1 MDEDIAIIDNNTRRE
16 KLKNFIIK
24 NKKFLI
30 YLISLAVI
38 FAVIFF
44 SFQEYKKMKKIEI
57 SDLYNSTIIGYSEEK
72 KEKTIDNLIN
82 IINKKDPT
90 YSPLSLYFIIDNN
103 LVLDKK
109 KMDSL
114 FDKVIFDSSLEKE
127 IKNLLIYKKA
137 LFYADDSDENSLLG
151 LLNPLINSESIWKS
165 HALYLVAEYFYSK
178 NEKQKSKEFFNQIIN
193 TNNANQDIV
202 KEAQKRLNRDLS
214 E

>member
-44 SFQEYKKMKKIEI
+44 GFQEYKKMKKIEI

-72 KEKTIDNLIN
+72 KDKTIDNLIN

-178 NEKQKSKEFFNQIIN
+178 NEKQKSKEFFLKIIDIE
-193 TNNANQDIV
+193 NANPEII
-202 KEAQKRLNRDLS
+202 KEAQKRLNRDFS

>member
-44 SFQEYKKMKKIEI
+44 GFQEYKKMKKIEI

-72 KEKTIDNLIN
+72 KEKTVDNLIN

-114 FDKVIFDSSLEKE
+114 FDKVIFNSSLEKE

-178 NEKQKSKEFFNQIIN
+178 NEKQKSKEFFLKIIDIE
-193 TNNANQDIV
+193 NANPEII
-202 KEAQKRLNRDLS
+202 KEAQKRLNRDFS

>member
-178 NEKQKSKEFFNQIIN
+178 NEKQKSKEFFLKIIDIE
-193 TNNANQDIV
+193 NANPEII
-202 KEAQKRLNRDLS
+202 KEAQKRLNRDFS